1 MLCVLLAFGCSGNR
15 FKNYGM
21 INDFTFFTYGLLGG
35 HDDFKFCNKIDP
47 KFIDP
52 YPNGINPSRICIRY
66 QYYTCHIIHYCPN
79 LPTEPERK
87 KCEYDAAQYWTP
99 LWDNA
104 HGDLEKRVSIT
115 KKVCDTEEKNCNSGL
130 KNDVRCRN
138 LPTKEYQEIIAKEQH
153 RNSVPKK

>member
-21 INDFTFFTYGLLGG
+21 INSFTFFTYGLLGG

-52 YPNGINPSRICIRY
+52 YPNGINPSRTCIRY
-66 QYYTCHIIHYCPN
+66 QYYTCHIIHYCN
-79 LPTEPERK
+79 RDKDCER
-87 KCEYDAAQYWTP
+87 DATNWWLKP
-99 LWDNA
+99 WRNA
-104 HGDLEKRVSIT
+104 KTGELLDRETAT
-115 KKVCDTEEKNCNSGL
+115 KEICDTEEKNCNSGL

-138 LPTKEYQEIIAKEQH
+138 LPKKEYQEIIAKEQH